1 MQHARGWQKRY
12 IFTFA
17 VKPQND
23 QGVRKEG
30 GKENRGGWGNRGGGR
45 KKGAHIGEKYY
56 YWAHAGNIII
66 CWTTDMFE
74 ASKLCQ
80 LIIAHCVCT
89 ATLQPKCMNSAC
101 THRVVYRG

>member
-23 QGVRKEG
+23 RGVRKEG

-45 KKGAHIGEKYY
+45 RKGAHIGEKYLLLGSCGPV
-56 YWAHAGNIII
+56 WA
-66 CWTTDMFE
+66 
-74 ASKLCQ
+74 
-80 LIIAHCVCT
+80 
-89 ATLQPKCMNSAC
+89 LQHNEK
-101 THRVVYRG
+101 H